1 MIGEVIKKSGWK
13 SREANIYVFISRPS
27 EMFLVDLTSRAR
39 AAIVAILC
47 YSMLCRVM
55 HCLFRSSHGHL

>member
-1 MIGEVIKKSGWK
+1 MISEVIKKSGWK

-39 AAIVAILC
+39 AAILC
-47 YSMLCRVM
+47 YTMLFYAMSGDALLV
-55 HCLFRSSHGHL
+55 SE